1 MPPSLTRAR
10 DGSRERSLDPSS
22 EEGDSQAVAERNI
35 IVLSMAV
42 AVRQSIADAFRTVRR
57 LRIQA

>member
-10 DGSRERSLDPSS
+10 DGSRERSVNPGL

-35 IVLSMAV
+35 VVLAMA
-42 AVRQSIADAFRTVRR
+42 AAARQSIADALSTLRR
-57 LRIQA
+57 LHIQA

>member
-10 DGSRERSLDPSS
+10 DGSRERSSEPGL
-22 EEGDSQAVAERNI
+22 EEGDNQAVAERNI
-35 IVLSMAV
+35 VVLAMA
-42 AVRQSIADAFRTVRR
+42 AAARQSAVDALNTLRR